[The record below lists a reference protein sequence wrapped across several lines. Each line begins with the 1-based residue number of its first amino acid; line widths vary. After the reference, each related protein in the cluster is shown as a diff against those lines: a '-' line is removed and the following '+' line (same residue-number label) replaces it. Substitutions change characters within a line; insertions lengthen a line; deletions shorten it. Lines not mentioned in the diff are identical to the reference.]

1 MFHNDVRTQNINYT
15 VQRVTKST
23 NTDNHLQADA
33 TNKKRSET
41 NKTEESPL
49 EVLQQHRVSAKSKS
63 LPPNRCSTH
72 HVLNFLGKNVFL
84 PVVCP
89 DRRYTHHSGRSGL

>member
-41 NKTEESPL
+41 NKTEKSPL
-49 EVLQQHRVSAKSKS
+49 EVAAT
-63 LPPNRCSTH
+63 PC
-72 HVLNFLGKNVFL
+72 
-84 PVVCP
+84 
-89 DRRYTHHSGRSGL
+89 